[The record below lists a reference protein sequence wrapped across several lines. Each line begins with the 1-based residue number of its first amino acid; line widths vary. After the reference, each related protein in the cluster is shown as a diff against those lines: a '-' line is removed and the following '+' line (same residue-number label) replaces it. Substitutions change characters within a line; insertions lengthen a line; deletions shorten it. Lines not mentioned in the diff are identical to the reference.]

1 VIRGIAVAL
10 NQGIIFPLV
19 LEDKML
25 SDIEAK
31 IKRSAPT
38 VIIAD
43 QHHIARA
50 ALAYLLTYDGYRV
63 FQADSFKAAVS
74 HINYN
79 EDLALLI
86 ADLEMPDWRSIV
98 RHAVK
103 TTQALVIGME
113 GYHPISKIYDL
124 RERGIRLC
132 LQKPINYNDVRKAIS
147 KIGYLTRRLEFNS
160 PPGHP

>member
-1 VIRGIAVAL
+1 
-10 NQGIIFPLV
+10 
-19 LEDKML
+19 ML
-25 SDIEAK
+25 SEIEAE
-31 IKRSAPT
+31 IRRYSRT

-43 QHHIARA
+43 KHPIARA

-74 HINYN
+74 QINYN

-86 ADLEMPDWRSIV
+86 ADLEMPEWRSIV

-103 TTQALVIGME
+103 TTQALVIGIE

-132 LQKPINYNDVRKAIS
+132 LQKPINYSDVRNAIS
-147 KIGYLTRRLEFNS
+147 QNGLHDGATRVQFAARS
-160 PPGHP
+160 SVA

>member
-1 VIRGIAVAL
+1 
-10 NQGIIFPLV
+10 
-19 LEDKML
+19 ML
-25 SDIEAK
+25 TE
-31 IKRSAPT
+31 IKVSSRT

-43 QHHIARA
+43 QHPIARA

-103 TTQALVIGME
+103 TTQALVMGME
-113 GYHPISKIYDL
+113 GNHPVSNMYDL

-147 KIGYLTRRLEFNS
+147 KIGLRDGATKVQFAARS
-160 PPGHP
+160 SVA

>member
-1 VIRGIAVAL
+1 
-10 NQGIIFPLV
+10 
-19 LEDKML
+19 ML
-25 SDIEAK
+25 TE
-31 IKRSAPT
+31 IKVSSRT

-43 QHHIARA
+43 QHPIARA

-103 TTQALVIGME
+103 TTQALVMGME
-113 GYHPISKIYDL
+113 GNHPVSKMYDL

-147 KIGYLTRRLEFNS
+147 KIGLSDGATKVQFAARS
-160 PPGHP
+160 SVA

>member
-1 VIRGIAVAL
+1 VIRGMAVAL
-10 NQGIIFPLV
+10 NQGITFPLV

-79 EDLALLI
+79 EDLVLLI
-86 ADLEMPDWRSIV
+86 AGLEMPDWRSIV

-103 TTQALVIGME
+103 GME
-113 GYHPISKIYDL
+113 GYHPISKMYDL

-147 KIGYLTRRLEFNS
+147 KIGLLDESIRVQFAARS
-160 PPGHP
+160 SVA